1 MSNSPSPMNK
11 NILTRAGIAGALLAV
26 LGIVLFII
34 LWVMLGSAQVA
45 SLPRLFTSLCV
56 PPAVIAAII
65 GAYILIKRPH
75 Q

>member
-1 MSNSPSPMNK
+1 MNK
-11 NILTRAGIAGALLAV
+11 NNLTRAGVAGALLAV
-26 LGIVLFII
+26 FGIVLFIV
-34 LWVMLGSAQVA
+34 LWVLLGSAQVA

-75 Q
+75 K